1 MVKSLELL
9 EKTIE
14 NELQALNLQ
23 LVELKKLSHNSIN
36 TLRIVINDP
45 EKHVGHE
52 QCTSVI
58 KSLQASLPDL
68 NEDFNVEVWSPGV
81 GRELKSERE
90 FQVFKGKLVEITFL
104 QKKVKKEIGILKLKE
119 NNQIA
124 VLVNEEEKLFDC
136 SLIQKVIL
144 ALCTPEENQQQNT
157 EPFEISVEDI

>member
-14 NELQALNLQ
+14 EELQALNLQ

-45 EKHVGHE
+45 EKHVGHD
-52 QCTSVI
+52 QCTSVV
-58 KSLQASLPDL
+58 KSLQTILPDL
-68 NEDFNVEVWSPGV
+68 TEDFNVEVWSPGV

-90 FQVFKGKLVEITFL
+90 FQVFKGKLVEITFVER
-104 QKKVKKEIGILKLKE
+104 KVKKQIGILQSKE
-119 NNQIA
+119 NNQITL
-124 VLVNEEEKLFDC
+124 LVNEEEKIFDY
-136 SLIQKVIL
+136 SLIQKVSL
-144 ALCTPEENQQQNT
+144 ALCKPEENQQQNT